1 MKTAFQILTLFLALI
16 ILSPQKS
23 DAQIKAGLGAAFASD
38 IEQVGVQ
45 GDLHYRVPERPVQ
58 ISGSLV
64 YYIPKDNRDF
74 LEANLNGAF
83 IFYEEFM
90 FKSYLYAG
98 VNLARSEISRENGSA
113 LLNRA
118 IGMNVGVGAEYD
130 FGPLLG
136 FGDLKYVFGE
146 FSQPNFS
153 IGLRLPF

>member
-1 MKTAFQILTLFLALI
+1 MKTALQISALVLALI
-16 ILSPQKS
+16 FINSQQSK
-23 DAQIKAGLGAAFASD
+23 AQVKAGLGTAFASD

-45 GDLHYRVPERPVQ
+45 GDLHYRFTELPVQ

-74 LEANLNGAF
+74 FEANLNGAY

-98 VNLARSEISRENGSA
+98 VNLARSEINYENSSV
-113 LLNRA
+113 LNRA

-146 FSQPNFS
+146 FDQPNFS